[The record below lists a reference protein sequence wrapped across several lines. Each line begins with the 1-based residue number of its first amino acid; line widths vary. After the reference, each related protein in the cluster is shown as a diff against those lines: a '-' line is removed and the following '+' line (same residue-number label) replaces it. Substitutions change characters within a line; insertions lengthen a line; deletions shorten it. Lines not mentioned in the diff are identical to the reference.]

1 MQLTITQSGALYVL
15 QHGAT
20 KKYRRLRLRRVGADL
35 VRLLP
40 TLKSIEKRLSLR
52 FIPPET
58 AQSMPQN
65 TRAQV
70 ADAFPEYRAAA

>member
-1 MQLTITQSGALYVL
+1 MEPTITQSGILYAL

-20 KKYRRLRLRRVGADL
+20 KKYRRLRPRRVGADL
-35 VRLLP
+35 LRLLP
-40 TLKSIEKRLSLR
+40 TLTSIEKRLPLR
-52 FIPPET
+52 PIPAET

-65 TRAQV
+65 TGAQV

>member
-1 MQLTITQSGALYVL
+1 METTITQSGILYAL

-20 KKYRRLRLRRVGADL
+20 KKYRRLRPRRVGADL
-35 VRLLP
+35 LRLLP
-40 TLKSIEKRLSLR
+40 TLTSIEKRLPLR
-52 FIPPET
+52 TIPAET

-65 TRAQV
+65 TGAQV